1 MEQKVLDFEK
11 RVNDDMR
18 DKLETLKNLHTSVRD

>member
-1 MEQKVLDFEK
+1 MEQRVIEFEK

-18 DKLETLKNLHTSVRD
+18 EKLSQLKNLHTTVRD